1 MYTEIVMDIICTIG
15 IIAFAVSG
23 AMVAIKK
30 RTDPFGAVVLAVVTA
45 TGGGITRDILLGI
58 QPPAAFIDCSFVV
71 ISTATALIV
80 FLIAF
85 IGKDSYRSKSELI
98 DSINNIFDALGL
110 GVFVVIGTQTAID
123 YGYSQ
128 NMFLSIFIG
137 TLTGI
142 GGGFIRDIMVQE
154 IPSVMRKHI
163 YALAAI
169 SGSTIFYIM
178 YMHNID
184 YTLSA
189 FCSAGFTFI
198 LRMLATHFKWNLP
211 PAY

>member
-1 MYTEIVMDIICTIG
+1 MYTEIVMDLISIIG

-58 QPPAAFIDCSFVV
+58 QPPVAFIDCSYVLL
-71 ISTATALIV
+71 AAGTALSV

-85 IGKDSYRSKSELI
+85 IFSDFYRLKSRLI

-110 GVFVVIGTQTAID
+110 GVFVVIGTQAAID
-123 YGYSQ
+123 YGFSQ
-128 NMFLSIFIG
+128 NAFLSIFIG
-137 TLTGI
+137 VVTGI
-142 GGGFIRDIMVQE
+142 GGGFIRDIMVKE
-154 IPSVMRKHI
+154 IPSVLRKHI

-169 SGSTIFYIM
+169 SGSAVFYIM
-178 YMHNID
+178 YINRFD
-184 YTLSA
+184 YTLSV
-189 FCSAGFTFI
+189 FVSAGITFL
-198 LRMLATHFKWNLP
+198 LRMLATYFKWNLP
-211 PAY
+211 TAY